1 MSTAAQPPMAG
12 DGEQQGKKQRAERKV
27 EAKGAFAP
35 DRQLGLELRQRLGAG
50 GQLFWRARDQG

>member
-1 MSTAAQPPMAG
+1 MAG